1 MLLVVSAITQDVSS
15 IFIWRENS
23 EIAVFLLK
31 AQNRLC
37 EITYWKLF
45 PSINQYSI
53 VKENKVKKI
62 ISFMEVTRLPHF
74 NFSQDEQ
81 LLWFPDRNLVSCEF
95 GGLLIPVFYI
105 FLIRRNIGEL
115 TSFPRWFSPCT
126 KRKNY
131 LLTYFPPEILPAPE
145 MWANFTNPLT
155 TVFFFSTA
163 ALHLYSIL
171 IICICHSD

>member
-1 MLLVVSAITQDVSS
+1 
-15 IFIWRENS
+15 
-23 EIAVFLLK
+23 
-31 AQNRLC
+31 
-37 EITYWKLF
+37 
-45 PSINQYSI
+45 
-53 VKENKVKKI
+53 
-62 ISFMEVTRLPHF
+62 MEVTRLPHF

-155 TVFFFSTA
+155 TVFFFQQQ
-163 ALHLYSIL
+163 LYISIAYSSFAFVIL
-171 IICICHSD
+171 INSLPNFAYFRNESHLLLWRLSSS